1 MIDDFEKV
9 VKEIDEMLQNREIDR
24 LIKKHDKKTINNKK
38 EETSKKSDDLNCN
51 VTIKQDNPKEEIF
64 ELPTRKVIRT
74 IEVSC

>member
-38 EETSKKSDDLNCN
+38 EETSKKSDALNCS

-64 ELPTRKVIRT
+64 ELPVKKIIRT
-74 IEVSC
+74 IEISC

>member
-38 EETSKKSDDLNCN
+38 EETSKKSDDLNCS

-64 ELPTRKVIRT
+64 ELPARKIRRT
-74 IEVSC
+74 IEISC